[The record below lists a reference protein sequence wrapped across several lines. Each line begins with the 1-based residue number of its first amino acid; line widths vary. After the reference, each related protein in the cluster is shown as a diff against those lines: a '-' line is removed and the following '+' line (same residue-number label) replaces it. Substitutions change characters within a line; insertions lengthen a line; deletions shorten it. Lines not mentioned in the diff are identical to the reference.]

1 MLTVY
6 NCVVHAHDLRL
17 VGLAAVI
24 CLLASF
30 TAINLLHH
38 VRNSAG
44 QMRTVWLGVSATS
57 TGFGIWATH
66 FIAMLAFSPG
76 IPNAYNVALTFLSLI
91 VAILL
96 TGAGLAVAMNLKMS
110 RGAWLGGAMVGGGI
124 AAMHYTGMAAFE
136 IQGRIV
142 WDPVLVAASIALG
155 GLIGAIALPVGLRG
169 GSLKWKIFGAL
180 LLTVAI
186 CSHHFTAMAAAA
198 IIPDPTI
205 EVSAAALPAGWLAIA
220 VAFASFIIIVLAL
233 SGVALELRDRRHA
246 ELETDRMRGLAN
258 AAVEGLLVCDG
269 HEIITVNDSFA
280 ALIGAPADKLVGTR
294 LHQYF
299 PDEST
304 RLNLFESAN
313 APIEGDLLKADGSR
327 SPVELILRPV
337 DFAGKPHHAIA
348 VRDLQ
353 ARKNAEQHIRFL
365 AHHDSLTGV
374 PNRSSFD
381 KRLEQE
387 IQLTLA
393 TGRKLAVLC
402 LDLDRFKEV
411 NDLFG
416 HATGDKMSQSVAKRI
431 AGLLDDSQMLARL
444 SGDEFAI
451 IAPGLSNPAVAGRI
465 AEAILEVL
473 QTGGDTVEP
482 DAPISTSIGI
492 ALCPDDATDRHAL
505 LTHAD
510 TALYRAKNE
519 GRGTYRFFEASMGA
533 AVHDRR
539 LLEHDLRQAIARKE
553 LRLVYQPL
561 KEIPGGKVVG
571 FEALLRWRHPTRGE
585 VPPTE
590 FIPIAEDTGVIMS
603 IGEWVLREAC
613 REAATW
619 TQPLTVAVNVS
630 AVQIHN
636 ANFAHAVH
644 EILFETGLPPS
655 RLELEVTETALVR
668 DLNRALA
675 TLRRIKMLGVR
686 IAMDDFGTGYS
697 SLSNLRAFPFDK
709 IKIDGSFIKSV
720 HVNDQ
725 AAAIVR
731 SVLGL
736 GRALDLPVLAEGVE
750 TAAEL
755 EFLEREKCDEAQ
767 GFLLGRPADID
778 SFARVTNGADEDDSI
793 VVPMLPKTSSMA

>member
-110 RGAWLGGAMVGGGI
+110 GGAWLGGAMVGGGI

-416 HATGDKMSQSVAKRI
+416 HATGDKMLQSVAKRI

>member
-1 MLTVY
+1 
-6 NCVVHAHDLRL
+6 
-17 VGLAAVI
+17 LAAVI

-30 TAINLLHH
+30 TAVNLLHH
-38 VRNSAG
+38 VRGSDG
-44 QMRTVWLGVSATS
+44 YMRTVWLCVSATS

-76 IPNAYNVALTFLSLI
+76 IPNAYNITLTFLSLI
-91 VAILL
+91 AAILL
-96 TGAGLAVAMNLKMS
+96 TGAGLAVAVNSKIA
-110 RGAWLGGAMVGGGI
+110 GAMWLGGAMVGGGI

-136 IQGRIV
+136 IEGRII

-155 GLIGAIALPVGLRG
+155 GLIGAAALPVGLRG
-169 GSLKWKIFGAL
+169 TSLKWKIFGAL
-180 LLTVAI
+180 LLTMAI

-205 EVSAAALPAGWLAIA
+205 VVSAAALPAGWLAIA
-220 VAFASFIIIVLAL
+220 VAFASFIIVVLAL
-233 SGVALELRDRRHA
+233 SGVAVELRDRRRA

-269 HEIITVNDSFA
+269 HDIVTVNDSFA

-304 RLNLFESAN
+304 RLKLFECAN
-313 APIEGDLLKADGSR
+313 APIESDLLKADGSR

-365 AHHDSLTGV
+365 AHHDSLTGI

-381 KRLEQE
+381 RRLEQE
-387 IQLTLA
+387 IQLTIA

-416 HATGDKMSQSVAKRI
+416 HATGDKMLQSVAKRI
-431 AGLLDDSQMLARL
+431 AGVLDDGQMFARL

-465 AEAILEVL
+465 AETVLEAL
-473 QTGGDTVEP
+473 QTGGTDTTES

-539 LLEHDLRQAIARKE
+539 LVEHDLRQAIARKE

-561 KEIPGGKVVG
+561 KVILGGKVVG

-585 VPPTE
+585 VPPAE
-590 FIPIAEDTGVIMS
+590 FIPIAEDTGVILS

-636 ANFAHAVH
+636 ANFAHVVH
-644 EILFETGLPPS
+644 EILFETGLAPS

-778 SFARVTNGADEDDSI
+778 SFARVTNGDGADEDDSI